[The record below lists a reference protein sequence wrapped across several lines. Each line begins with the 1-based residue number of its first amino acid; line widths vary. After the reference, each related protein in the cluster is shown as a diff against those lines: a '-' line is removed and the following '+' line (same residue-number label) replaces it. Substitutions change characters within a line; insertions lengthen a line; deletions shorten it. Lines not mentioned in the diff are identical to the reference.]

1 MSQTAC
7 NCNAGGEICFFGG
20 GDGATPHK
28 LKLHHRNEV
37 VTFTSS
43 MEIDDHVLGFALRTE
58 RL

>member
-1 MSQTAC
+1 MSETAC
-7 NCNAGGEICFFGG
+7 NCNVGGDFFGG
-20 GDGATPHK
+20 GNGATPHK